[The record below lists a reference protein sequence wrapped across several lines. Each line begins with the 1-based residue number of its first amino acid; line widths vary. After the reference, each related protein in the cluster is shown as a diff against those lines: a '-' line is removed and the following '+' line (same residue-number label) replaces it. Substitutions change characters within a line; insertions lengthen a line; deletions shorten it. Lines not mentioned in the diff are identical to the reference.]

1 MEELRTQRTENAK
14 MRVRLVGKYDKIRN
28 RRLFVIYNDV
38 FSFYYIVI
46 KVQNMFDKEKY
57 PKALRFSIMIEGLFC
72 RTTDE

>member
-1 MEELRTQRTENAK
+1 MI
-14 MRVRLVGKYDKIRN
+14 KYGTGAFL
-28 RRLFVIYNDV
+28 LFIMMY
-38 FSFYYIVI
+38 FLFIIIVI